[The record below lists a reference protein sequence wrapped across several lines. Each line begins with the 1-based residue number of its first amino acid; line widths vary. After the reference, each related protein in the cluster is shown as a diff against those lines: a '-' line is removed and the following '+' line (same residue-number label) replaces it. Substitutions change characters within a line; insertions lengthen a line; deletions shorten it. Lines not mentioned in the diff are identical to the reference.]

1 MIILEYGSNV
11 DVHENCRGGYTPL
24 IWAAA
29 EGHDR
34 VVEVLIRF
42 SCVFYKLNCYFY
54 IKSWYLSRAIS
65 CKTES
70 SIFL

>member
-11 DVHENCRGGYTPL
+11 DVNENCRGGYTPL

-42 SCVFYKLNCYFY
+42 SVVFNKLNCNFY
-54 IKSWYLSRAIS
+54 SY
-65 CKTES
+65 
-70 SIFL
+70 